1 MTINTLSDSSPLVG
15 FFPLSYSLAEIGRAV
30 VIAKRYMELGGNVVF
45 FTHGGDYEYLIKN
58 LGCKIIKLAP
68 YFSEDFIKRV
78 RSIIKGDQKGEIY
91 DVSYLRDS
99 VRNEIAAYKKEGVD
113 VIVSTHNYSCSISAR
128 AAKIPLVGITT
139 GPGSFYLSIPDMYE
153 NVLTRLIPQFIKI
166 HVFNYFFQKAKDF
179 LKPFNVVAKENNLKP
194 FKNVYQLFYGDITL
208 ATNFL
213 EFINIFPNQQDFP
226 TENYIGII
234 LFEELF
240 NDKSTEEKSNR
251 IEDDIL
257 RHLNQSEKSIL
268 LSMGSSGDEK
278 LFLKILQ
285 ALNKTPYRVV
295 AVYSNILKEKKLP
308 EFNENILL
316 KKFVPSIA
324 QLHKMV
330 DLSITHGGQGTVFTA
345 AYAGKPIIGFPMQYE
360 QHLNLEKIV
369 GHGSGLMLSNKH
381 FNEIKLIQAINRIF
395 KNYDEFLQNSRNL
408 SQILPKPEGDKKA
421 AQRIMK
427 ILAKKQLEK

>member
-1 MTINTLSDSSPLVG
+1 
-15 FFPLSYSLAEIGRAV
+15 
-30 VIAKRYMELGGNVVF
+30 
-45 FTHGGDYEYLIKN
+45 
-58 LGCKIIKLAP
+58 
-68 YFSEDFIKRV
+68 
-78 RSIIKGDQKGEIY
+78 
-91 DVSYLRDS
+91 
-99 VRNEIAAYKKEGVD
+99 
-113 VIVSTHNYSCSISAR
+113 
-128 AAKIPLVGITT
+128 
-139 GPGSFYLSIPDMYE
+139 
-153 NVLTRLIPQFIKI
+153 
-166 HVFNYFFQKAKDF
+166 
-179 LKPFNVVAKENNLKP
+179 
-194 FKNVYQLFYGDITL
+194 
-208 ATNFL
+208 
-213 EFINIFPNQQDFP
+213 
-226 TENYIGII
+226 
-234 LFEELF
+234 
-240 NDKSTEEKSNR
+240 
-251 IEDDIL
+251 
-257 RHLNQSEKSIL
+257 
-268 LSMGSSGDEK
+268 MGSSGDEK